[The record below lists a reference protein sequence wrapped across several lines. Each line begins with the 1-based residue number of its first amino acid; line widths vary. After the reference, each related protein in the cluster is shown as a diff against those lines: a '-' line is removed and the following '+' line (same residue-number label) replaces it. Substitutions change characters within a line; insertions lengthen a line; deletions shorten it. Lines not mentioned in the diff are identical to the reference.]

1 MYTNINELLF
11 LQTEF
16 QMDQQIIQTFK
27 IQKQKYI
34 KKFGRNALDNFQL
47 DDECKNLFKNKFKFV
62 GLQDELT
69 AEQMKPG
76 YYIINTDENNG
87 SGIHWISLVITPKSV
102 YIFDSFGRPS
112 KQILKTLYKNLNEK
126 KLKIIDS
133 DPKQEQ
139 KGNSVICGHLCI
151 CFLIC
156 CKKYG
161 VVKTVKL
168 I

>member
-1 MYTNINELLF
+1 MS
-11 LQTEF
+11 
-16 QMDQQIIQTFK
+16 QQIIKTFK
-27 IQKQKYI
+27 KEKQKYI
-34 KKFGRNALDNFQL
+34 KKLGRIPLDNFKL
-47 DDECKNLFKNKFKFV
+47 LEICKGLFRNKFKFI

-69 AEQMKPG
+69 PEQMKPG
-76 YYIINTDENNG
+76 YYIINTDEKNG
-87 SGIHWISLVITPKSV
+87 GGIHWISLIITPKKA

-112 KQILKTLYKNLNEK
+112 KKLLKTLYKNLNERG
-126 KLKIIDS
+126 LKIIDS

-139 KGNSVICGHLCI
+139 KGDSQICGHLCI

-161 VVKTVKL
+161 VVKTTQL

>member
-1 MYTNINELLF
+1 
-11 LQTEF
+11 
-16 QMDQQIIQTFK
+16 MDKEIIQTFK

-47 DDECKNLFKNKFKFV
+47 DDVCKGLFKNKFKFV

-112 KQILKTLYKNLNEK
+112 KQILKILYKNLNKK

-139 KGNSVICGHLCI
+139 KGDSVICGHLCI
-151 CFLIC
+151 SFLIC
-156 CKKYG
+156 CSKYG

>member
-1 MYTNINELLF
+1 
-11 LQTEF
+11 
-16 QMDQQIIQTFK
+16 MDKEIIQTFK

-47 DDECKNLFKNKFKFV
+47 DDECKGLFKNKFKFV

-69 AEQMKPG
+69 PEKMKPG

-87 SGIHWISLVITPKSV
+87 SGIHWISLVITHKKA

-112 KQILKTLYKNLNEK
+112 KKILKTLYKNLNEK
-126 KLKIIDS
+126 GLKIIDS

-139 KGNSVICGHLCI
+139 KGDSQICGHLCI

-156 CKKYG
+156 CSKYG
-161 VVKTVKL
+161 VVKTTQL